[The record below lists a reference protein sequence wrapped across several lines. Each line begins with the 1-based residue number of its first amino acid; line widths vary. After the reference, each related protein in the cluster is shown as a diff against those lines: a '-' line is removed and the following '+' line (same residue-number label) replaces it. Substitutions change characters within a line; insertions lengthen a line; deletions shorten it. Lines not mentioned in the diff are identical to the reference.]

1 MKVKLHKINRRV
13 KAIEKRLA
21 GIENQLSSL
30 LYYIAGEGADVN
42 ERRNSINMLGHRT
55 IAGLEK
61 IYDFL
66 ETIKS
71 AQMERQT
78 LAGSS
83 LGKTDQH
90 GQKARFRTSGSKK
103 AQPAPRISHSSAGKP

>member
-13 KAIEKRLA
+13 KAIDKRLIHLETQLARILYFVA
-21 GIENQLSSL
+21 GD
-30 LYYIAGEGADVN
+30 GADVN
-42 ERRNSINMLGHRT
+42 ESRNSINMMGHRT

-71 AQMERQT
+71 AQAERQT

-90 GQKARFRTSGSKK
+90 GQKARCRTSGSKK
-103 AQPAPRISHSSAGKP
+103 AQPAPQISDSPAGKP